1 MKFVEEKP
9 VGLRIHG
16 YHAGGIELRVPD
28 PLRSTIAVDAE
39 TGLCS
44 LRHSFILTSGRLIS
58 DWGVA
63 DFAQLDRQAM
73 EAVRALAPELIILGT
88 GTRLRFPAAEITGP
102 LQADGIGLEVM
113 DTPAACRTFNLL
125 ASDGRHV
132 AAAIII

>member
-1 MKFVEEKP
+1 M
-9 VGLRIHG
+9 
-16 YHAGGIELRVPD
+16 ELRVPE

-63 DFAQLDRQAM
+63 DFAQLDHQAM
-73 EAVRALAPELIILGT
+73 EVVRALAPELIILGT

-102 LQADGIGLEVM
+102 LQAAGIGLEVM